1 MLYFYT
7 PSFTFYDTD
16 DEGAPIGPPNYC
28 PGVQVGD
35 TIEEATLPPGT
46 RSPWFDRDLP
56 RFVVALPAG
65 SVAPGAGWE
74 AKTAAEVLAD
84 YPNADM

>member
-1 MLYFYT
+1 MLYFYA
-7 PSFTFYDTD
+7 PSYTFT
-16 DEGAPIGPPNYC
+16 GPNDASCFC

>member
-1 MLYFYT
+1 MLYFYA
-7 PSFTFYDTD
+7 PSFTFTGP
-16 DEGAPIGPPNYC
+16 DEAPCFC

-35 TIEEATLPPGT
+35 AIEEAPLPPGT

>member
-1 MLYFYT
+1 MLYFYA

-16 DEGAPIGPPNYC
+16 DDGAPVGPPSYR

-35 TIEEATLPPGT
+35 TIESATLPPGS

-65 SVAPGAGWE
+65 SVAPGGGWE
-74 AKTAAEVLAD
+74 SKTAAEVLAD